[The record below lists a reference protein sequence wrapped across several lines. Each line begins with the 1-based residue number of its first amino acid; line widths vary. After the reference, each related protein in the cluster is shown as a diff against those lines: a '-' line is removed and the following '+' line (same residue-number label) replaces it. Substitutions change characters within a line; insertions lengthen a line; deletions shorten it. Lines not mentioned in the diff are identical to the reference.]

1 MYRGSGQ
8 AEKSKRGEKI
18 SSGLRNSSSGSSS
31 GRVRKKHRSNSA
43 AAVADCSPRLK
54 KTSRSTSGPR
64 AAKSPDSVCAFFLL
78 VQTLSVLSIVI
89 AMVCN
94 WWKWTDDGFAILL
107 TIVWC
112 PFYPANSVCVCVCV
126 FQSKGLED
134 WFSMGLS
141 SLLWKQSNMKGAY
154 LSLGLVFPWR
164 SCCALYTRRI
174 WCYFPTFDCREEVN
188 SRLWSSH
195 PWRTR
200 FSRLVLHFFWRS
212 WSCKVR
218 FTRRLPRVCFNI
230 FFWILVFSGDV
241 ITSLIQSDEEK
252 AWEPEYFRK
261 LVLQQD
267 LQIAGLIIVIKVNR
281 DPSTGK
287 FGFKLERKRHIIRGV
302 VKDSYAHKQGLR
314 NGDVLID
321 VEGVTFTTI
330 AEVNLAVMGQT
341 TIWLKI
347 GKRSSPLTVYSK
359 CSFNAQQLML
369 ITLNTEHFLKKSD
382 ISSRISIYCFMLL
395 VSPIAPHMSSMV
407 LLWMLCNG

>member
-1 MYRGSGQ
+1 M
-8 AEKSKRGEKI
+8 
-18 SSGLRNSSSGSSS
+18 
-31 GRVRKKHRSNSA
+31 
-43 AAVADCSPRLK
+43 
-54 KTSRSTSGPR
+54 
-64 AAKSPDSVCAFFLL
+64 
-78 VQTLSVLSIVI
+78 
-89 AMVCN
+89 
-94 WWKWTDDGFAILL
+94 
-107 TIVWC
+107 
-112 PFYPANSVCVCVCV
+112 
-126 FQSKGLED
+126 
-134 WFSMGLS
+134 
-141 SLLWKQSNMKGAY
+141 
-154 LSLGLVFPWR
+154 
-164 SCCALYTRRI
+164 
-174 WCYFPTFDCREEVN
+174 
-188 SRLWSSH
+188 
-195 PWRTR
+195 
-200 FSRLVLHFFWRS
+200 
-212 WSCKVR
+212 
-218 FTRRLPRVCFNI
+218 
-230 FFWILVFSGDV
+230 VFSGDV

-369 ITLNTEHFLKKSD
+369 ITLNTEHFKKNSA
-382 ISSRISIYCFMLL
+382 ISSRISLIFHILFYVAC
-395 VSPIAPHMSSMV
+395 ITNSSSHV
-407 LLWMLCNG
+407 FNGAVMNAM